1 MDSVLLD
8 ACTGKRRS
16 MQGYWSLG
24 PFGVSLDSETL
35 AAPGALPGGP
45 RCARLPDPV
54 SGQIDTGL
62 EQEGLTWP

>member
-1 MDSVLLD
+1 
-8 ACTGKRRS
+8 

-24 PFGVSLDSETL
+24 PFGVSLDSKTL
-35 AAPGALPGGP
+35 AAPGALPRGP

-62 EQEGLTWP
+62 EQEELTWP